1 MKGRGAQ
8 HPAFHPPPFGKG
20 EGSLRGSIRSL
31 PRVPARG
38 YACKLLWAK
47 KDQRTLSF
55 GGGGVRSTPPLIP
68 HPLGGGGQF
77 KGKHTLFAPCPS
89 PWLCMQTFV
98 GKKGSKDTVLWR
110 GRGAQ
115 HPVFNPLPFGRG
127 EGSLRGSIHSL
138 PRVPA
143 RGYACKLLWAKK
155 DQRTVSFGGGG
166 VRSTPHFIPH
176 PLEGGRAV

>member
-68 HPLGGGGQF
+68 HPLGGGRQF
-77 KGKHTLFAPCPS
+77 KGEHTLFAQCNR
-89 PWLCMQTFV
+89 LLTF
-98 GKKGSKDTVLWR
+98 
-110 GRGAQ
+110 A
-115 HPVFNPLPFGRG
+115 
-127 EGSLRGSIHSL
+127 
-138 PRVPA
+138 
-143 RGYACKLLWAKK
+143 
-155 DQRTVSFGGGG
+155 
-166 VRSTPHFIPH
+166 
-176 PLEGGRAV
+176 